1 MYIRGAMKIGLVAS
15 VKPSHP
21 YLENDPVP
29 LFDLHYLRISPWLW
43 FRWHIMIDQNLPAGW
58 ITTTLGDAFQWR
70 SGGTPR
76 KTNSGYYGGEIPW
89 AVIGDLNDG
98 LIGET
103 QNTIT
108 ELALQE
114 SSARLVPIGAVLLA
128 MYGSIGKL
136 GISAIELATNQAIA
150 FTESGLIS
158 NKYLFYY
165 LLASRNALI
174 TLGKGDTQSNISQ
187 TVIKGFPF
195 LLPPLPEQRRIVAE
209 IEKQFTRLD
218 ASVAALRRTQANL
231 KRYRASVLRAA
242 CSGELVPTEAE
253 LARAEG
259 YEYEPASVLL
269 ERILVERRAHWETQ
283 EKRRGK
289 YKEPAAPDTSNLPM
303 LPEGWV
309 NSTMGQCFEV
319 YVGATPRRNRE
330 DYWGGEIAWVSSSE
344 VAFNRITATRETIT
358 AAGYDNASVNLHP
371 KGTVLL
377 GMIGEGKTRGQVAI
391 LDIPA
396 CNSQNSA
403 ALRVSEVGLPPGFVF
418 YYLMGQYEATRRIGS
433 GNNQPALNKSRVQ
446 EIVLPLPPLA
456 EQHRIVAEVERR
468 LSVIQQAETA
478 VEASLRRAERLR
490 QSILKRAFCG
500 ELVPQDPDDE
510 PASVLLE
517 RIRAQR
523 ESEQAE
529 AAATKKGPTRRR
541 RKSERSRSNHAI
553 ATSPRSSQ

>member
-1 MYIRGAMKIGLVAS
+1 M
-15 VKPSHP
+15 
-21 YLENDPVP
+21 
-29 LFDLHYLRISPWLW
+29 
-43 FRWHIMIDQNLPAGW
+43 PAGSVLFSSRAP
-58 ITTTLGDAFQWR
+58 IGYVAIASQPVTTNQGFKSFVLPDEIDPSYAYYYLQTASELVESL
-70 SGGTPR
+70 SGGTTF
-76 KTNSGYYGGEIPW
+76 KEISG
-89 AVIGDLNDG
+89 AN
-98 LIGET
+98 
-103 QNTIT
+103 
-108 ELALQE
+108 A
-114 SSARLVPIGAVLLA
+114 ARIRF
-128 MYGSIGKL
+128 
-136 GISAIELATNQAIA
+136 AIA
-150 FTESGLIS
+150 PI
-158 NKYLFYY
+158 
-165 LLASRNALI
+165 
-174 TLGKGDTQSNISQ
+174 
-187 TVIKGFPF
+187 
-195 LLPPLPEQRRIVAE
+195 PEQRRIVAE

-218 ASVAALRRTQANL
+218 AAVAGLRRTRANL
-231 KRYRASVLRAA
+231 KRYRASVLREA

-259 YEYEPASVLL
+259 RDYEQAGVLL
-269 ERILVERRAHWETQ
+269 ERILAERRAHWDAQ

-289 YKEPAAPDTSNLPM
+289 YKEPAAPDVSDLPT

-500 ELVPQDPDDE
+500 ELVPRDPDDE

-523 ESEQAE
+523 EFEQA
-529 AAATKKGPTRRR
+529 AVRATKKRPSRRP
-541 RKSERSRSNHAI
+541 KAP
-553 ATSPRSSQ
+553 A